1 MRSLPRALLP
11 LCCGPSR
18 FLVRHFSLSISLVF
32 AGSVWILPAPVS
44 AAEPVVELDMVHELG
59 PDKGEQ
65 LVKLVDRFNA
75 TNKGIHITVSS
86 RPWTQG
92 KPDLMILGSDSEAL
106 LLSRRSIKPL
116 HEIMT
121 AAEQTVRTLAVPRMM
136 SPSSL
141 DSKGRSMALPVGLGT
156 PVMYANKQ
164 GLVLAGVDPDKLPK
178 TWQDWQ
184 DIMGKL
190 RQYGFNCPYT
200 TSEPVSIFIENVS
213 AWHNQPYMSAGKNSQ
228 ISINGLMQVKH
239 VAFMNSWV
247 RGQYLH
253 LFGQGNEAENQF
265 AKGNCLTLTAPSS
278 ALPTLRR
285 QAQFDIVVAPF
296 PYHDGAYGS
305 PQNTLADGPSMWV
318 AAGRTAAEYKAV
330 ARFVSFWLTP
340 ESQVEWQVN
349 AGYLPLDPAGLLV
362 ATDSALLQDQL
373 IANRIG
379 IAELTHK
386 PVTNASAA
394 SDLAHA
400 PGVRRV
406 IGEELDAVWADRK
419 PAKQALDDAVARIRS
434 GRM

>member
-1 MRSLPRALLP
+1 
-11 LCCGPSR
+11 
-18 FLVRHFSLSISLVF
+18 
-32 AGSVWILPAPVS
+32 
-44 AAEPVVELDMVHELG
+44 
-59 PDKGEQ
+59 
-65 LVKLVDRFNA
+65 
-75 TNKGIHITVSS
+75 
-86 RPWTQG
+86 
-92 KPDLMILGSDSEAL
+92 
-106 LLSRRSIKPL
+106 
-116 HEIMT
+116 
-121 AAEQTVRTLAVPRMM
+121 
-136 SPSSL
+136 
-141 DSKGRSMALPVGLGT
+141 VGLGT

-164 GLVLAGVDPDKLPK
+164 GLVLAGVDPENLPK

-184 DIMGKL
+184 DVMGKL
-190 RQYGFNCPYT
+190 RQYGYTCPYT

-213 AWHNQPYMSAGKNSQ
+213 AWHNQPYVSGKKDD
-228 ISINGLMQVKH
+228 ISVNGLMQVKH
-239 VAFMNSWV
+239 LAFMNSWV

-285 QAQFDIVVAPF
+285 QAQFDILVAPF

-318 AAGRTAAEYKAV
+318 AAGRTSAQYKAV
-330 ARFVSFWLTP
+330 AQFVSFWLTP

-349 AGYLPLDPAGLLV
+349 AGYLPLDPAGLLA
-362 ATDSALLQDQL
+362 ATHSKLLEEQL
-373 IANRIG
+373 QANRIG
-379 IAELTHK
+379 IEELTHK

-394 SDLAHA
+394 SALAHA

-406 IGEELDAVWADRK
+406 LGEEMDAVWADRK